1 MLNFG
6 IIFNVGPIAESVK
19 SWHSEQ
25 MKIQSI
31 RGMNDIGDKDI
42 HLWRYVEQKV
52 RKLYE
57 RFGFSAVITPEV
69 ESTALFQ
76 RGVGETSDI
85 VEKEMYTFTDR
96 NGDSLTLRPEGT
108 ASVVRA
114 VIQHNWMYEN
124 STLKLYYFM
133 PMFRHERPQK
143 GRYRLHYQFGLEIFG
158 VAGPEADVEVIS
170 LQALLFKELGL
181 TDVSLQINSIGC
193 KVCRP
198 PFRDLLLTELNK
210 IKDKLCGDCHRR
222 MDKNPWRVFDCKVET
237 CKAAVK
243 NMPTQIEHLCA
254 DCEKHFSGLKGGL
267 ENLNVEFKVNPHI
280 VRGLDY
286 YCRTCFEFTT
296 DRIGAQGTVCGGGRY
311 DYLFEEFGG
320 KATPGFGVGM
330 GFERLLML
338 LENKKEEVQPK
349 PDIALVYA
357 DDEGRAYCQK
367 LAYKLRAK
375 NLYVDLDLEG
385 RSVKSQ
391 FKRANKIN
399 ARYVLTIGSREVT
412 EAKGKIKNMATTQE
426 KEITLG
432 LTDDGLERVI
442 EEVRS

>member
-1 MLNFG
+1 MKFQ
-6 IIFNVGPIAESVK
+6 SVK
-19 SWHSEQ
+19 
-25 MKIQSI
+25 
-31 RGMNDIGDKDI
+31 GMNDVGDKEI
-42 HLWRYVEQKV
+42 HLWRHVEQKV

-57 RFGFSAVITPEV
+57 DFGFSAVITPEL
-69 ESTALFQ
+69 ESTDLFQ
-76 RGVGETSDI
+76 RGVGDTSDI
-85 VEKEMYTFTDR
+85 VQKEMYTFTDR

-143 GRYRLHYQFGLEIFG
+143 GRYRIHYQFGLEIFG
-158 VAGPEADVEVIS
+158 VTGPEADVEVIS
-170 LQALLFKELGL
+170 VQSLLFKKLGL
-181 TDVSLQINSIGC
+181 TDISLQINSIGC

-198 PFRDLLLTELNK
+198 PFRDLLLKELNK

-222 MDKNPWRVFDCKVET
+222 MDKNPWRVFDCKVEA
-237 CKAAVK
+237 CRAAVK
-243 NMPTQIEHLCA
+243 DMPTQLEHLCGE
-254 DCEKHFSGLKGGL
+254 CQTHFSGVQSGLK
-267 ENLNVEFKVNPHI
+267 NLGVNFKVNPHI

-320 KATPGFGVGM
+320 KPTPGFGVGM

-338 LENKKEEVQPK
+338 LEDKKEEAFRN
-349 PDIALVYA
+349 PDLAVVYA
-357 DDEGRAYCQK
+357 DEEGKPFCHQ
-367 LAYKLRAK
+367 LAYKLREDG
-375 NLYVDLDLEG
+375 LYVDLDLEG

-391 FKRANKIN
+391 FKRANKIR
-399 ARYVLTIGSREVT
+399 AKYVLTIGSREIA
-412 EAKGKIKNMATTQE
+412 EKKGKLKNMADSKE
-426 KEITLG
+426 KEISLG
-432 LTDDGLERVI
+432 LDESYLRKII